1 MNVYVWYRVE
11 RDEAETETALRS
23 MMARVGC
30 RAGVAGRLMKKQ
42 DEPRLWMETYEGV
55 VDFPAF
61 TRILD
66 EKAEAYDVGMFIDG
80 PRHLECFVETGPI
93 TPTCGI

>member
-11 RDEAETETALRS
+11 RDEADTETAIRS

-42 DEPRLWMETYEGV
+42 GEPRLWMEAYEGV
-55 VDFPAF
+55 ADTAAF
-61 TRILD
+61 TRVLD

-80 PRHLECFVETGPI
+80 PRHIECFDESPAF
-93 TPTCGI
+93 PSSCGI

>member
-11 RDEAETETALRS
+11 RDELETETAIRS

-42 DEPRLWMETYEGV
+42 HEPRLWMEAYEGV
-55 VDFPAF
+55 ADAAAF

-80 PRHLECFVETGPI
+80 PRHLECFMDTSPI
-93 TPTCGI
+93 QPTCGT

>member
-11 RDEAETETALRS
+11 RDEAETETAIRA

-42 DEPRLWMETYEGV
+42 GEPRLWMEVYEGV
-55 VDFPAF
+55 ADAAAF

-80 PRHLECFVETGPI
+80 PRRVECFMDTGVIP
-93 TPTCGI
+93 TTCGI